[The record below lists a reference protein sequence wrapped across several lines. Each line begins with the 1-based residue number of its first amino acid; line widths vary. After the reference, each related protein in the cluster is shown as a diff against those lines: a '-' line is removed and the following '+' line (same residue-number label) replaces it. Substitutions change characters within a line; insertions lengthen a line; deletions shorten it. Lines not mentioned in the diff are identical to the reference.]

1 MPSARWDKRLYFQ
14 LSFSLVMSRH
24 SAEKSLPRPK
34 AFTWSAICALAM
46 FGLNFLAIVNIYWSG
61 GTLLCFMIASSIIA
75 KFFQVLLLK
84 NPVKLYYC
92 AFFIA
97 DFLIPDFF
105 IADFFIP
112 DRFISEFFN
121 ANLFNADFFNADIA
135 TAKIFHSGF
144 VLWVSGGLAIRLI
157 IAFKLLADVS
167 KASIRHGN
175 PLHVC

>member
-1 MPSARWDKRLYFQ
+1 
-14 LSFSLVMSRH
+14 
-24 SAEKSLPRPK
+24 
-34 AFTWSAICALAM
+34 
-46 FGLNFLAIVNIYWSG
+46 
-61 GTLLCFMIASSIIA
+61 MIASSIIA

-92 AFFIA
+92 AFFIADFLIPDFFIA